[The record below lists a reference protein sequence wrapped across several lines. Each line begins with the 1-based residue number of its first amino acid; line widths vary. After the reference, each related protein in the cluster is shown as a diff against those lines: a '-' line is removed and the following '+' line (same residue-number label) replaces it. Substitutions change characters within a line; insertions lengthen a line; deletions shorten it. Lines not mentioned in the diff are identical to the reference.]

1 MSNNTNQG
9 TGSLPNDAG
18 TNNSSFG
25 AWSMYATLSGG
36 TNSAVGTNALYNNQ
50 GSDNTGLG
58 AGTLYANTTGDDNTA
73 VGVSA
78 LGGGSSLVPQAVGD
92 KNVAIG
98 KNALYNNTNDL
109 NVAIGYGAGEDA
121 VGTNNVF
128 VGASATGGTV
138 SNSVA
143 IGSGA
148 VVTESNQ
155 IMLGGPSVTVLAP
168 GSAVIGGVP
177 VGSGEANIADNVV
190 IGGTQSDNT
199 TGVSVTAVGVYSLE
213 KNTVG
218 ANTGIGY
225 AAGQKN
231 VSGVANTSVGS
242 FAMQA
247 GEGSNNV
254 AVGSDVVRNASTIND
269 STCIGTYTA
278 MNAPTVQ
285 SSTLVGAGVL
295 QSLTVE
301 SDANTIVGFSSGS
314 LKTAGTKATY
324 VGASAGNG
332 DLIGSNNTCIGYNS
346 GVTQTS
352 SSSPIDNS
360 TAIGVNAS
368 ATQSNQIVLGTTGET
383 VSVPGTLTANFPPLD
398 GTGWTSGSS
407 VTLSCGYQSPTIT
420 PTITTISGDV
430 TTISGDVSGVSKE
443 TISGDVISGAV
454 AADMTINAIR
464 VGGIT
469 TLTWEGTGTLTL
481 SGGVEITKLTYPLP
495 PELLPANDVYYPCI
509 IESNGQNMSAQFSI
523 NISTPALSFN
533 TVTGGGFIMKGSGGN
548 AILPQSVTY
557 ISDNSNTG
565 AVVTT
570 ESG

>member
-1 MSNNTNQG
+1 MSNNTTQG

-25 AWSMYATLSGG
+25 AWSMYATLNGG

-213 KNTVG
+213 KNTVDD
-218 ANTGIGY
+218 NTGIGY

-254 AVGSDVVRNASTIND
+254 AVGCDVVRNASTIND

-278 MNAPTVQ
+278 INAPTVQ
-285 SSTLVGAGVL
+285 YSTLVGFGVL

-301 SDANTIVGFSSGS
+301 SDANTIVGCSSGS

-332 DLIGSNNTCIGYNS
+332 DLIGSSNTCIGYNS
-346 GVTQTS
+346 GVTQAS
-352 SSSPIDNS
+352 SSSPINNS

-383 VSVPGTLTANFPPLD
+383 VAVPGTLTANFPPLD
-398 GTGWTSGSS
+398 GTGDLNGWPGWTSNSS
-407 VTLSCGYQSPTIT
+407 VTLSCGYQSATIT
-420 PTITTISGDV
+420 PTV
-430 TTISGDVSGVSKE
+430 TGGSFTGGSN
-443 TISGDVISGAV
+443 GAIK
-454 AADMTINAIR
+454 INAIR

-469 TLTWEGTGTLTL
+469 TLTWEGTGTLDV
-481 SGGVEITKLTYPLP
+481 SGGDEITELTYALP
-495 PELLPANDVYYPCI
+495 QELLPANDVYYPCI

-533 TVTGGGFIMKGSGGN
+533 TVTGGEYIMKGPGGN

-557 ISDNSNTG
+557 ISNNNNTG